1 MDNKFYNLMRVKD
14 ALDAEKKN
22 LARLV
27 EKQSKHIE
35 ILTNADKKLTAL
47 VVSSLTSCQL
57 YNKLIQA
64 SHPPSQSVGVHN
76 TL

>member
-1 MDNKFYNLMRVKD
+1 MRVKD

-57 YNKLIQA
+57 YNKLIRA
-64 SHPPSQSVGVHN
+64 SHPPRQSVGVHN
-76 TL
+76 TLLPK